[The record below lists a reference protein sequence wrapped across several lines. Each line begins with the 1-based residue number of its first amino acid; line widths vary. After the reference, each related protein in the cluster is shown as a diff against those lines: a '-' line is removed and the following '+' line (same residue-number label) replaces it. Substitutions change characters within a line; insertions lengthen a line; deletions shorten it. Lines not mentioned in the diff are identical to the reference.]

1 MGSIFRNVVGFG
13 KRKRGG
19 TVAGRK
25 KIRRMM
31 VRSIVKKLKAAGKP
45 VNLQDIN
52 QEVLNK
58 VRRRHSKQRSK
69 QQ

>member
-1 MGSIFRNVVGFG
+1 MGNIYRKKSGFG

-19 TVAGRK
+19 TVAERK
-25 KIRRMM
+25 KAKRMM

-52 QEVLNK
+52 IEVLDK
-58 VRRRHSKQRSK
+58 CKRKR
-69 QQ
+69 